1 MLSKVKVLIPLRS
14 PLDLSR
20 SECRLFSQ
28 QGRYETAYQAAIA
41 GCAAS
46 RRDGFARRYCL
57 FLVGSSFFGG
67 AIIYLDRLVH
77 CTWSCV
83 FRGEKILRY
92 GDFGGRRLLRYL
104 VESFLC
110 GGKLR
115 WRCGFDEGW
124 LFILIVRRIFVS
136 DSFSGG
142 SEFNKGRLFFLD

>member
-1 MLSKVKVLIPLRS
+1 MLSKLNVLIPLRS

-110 GGKLR
+110 GGKFPLVS
-115 WRCGFDEGW
+115 GFLWGLLLIL
-124 LFILIVRRIFVS
+124 LFKRV
-136 DSFSGG
+136 
-142 SEFNKGRLFFLD
+142 

>member
-1 MLSKVKVLIPLRS
+1 MLSKLNVLIPLRS

-77 CTWSCV
+77 CTWRSEEHTSELQSHLYIVC
-83 FRGEKILRY
+83 
-92 GDFGGRRLLRYL
+92 RLLL
-104 VESFLC
+104 EKKNTSC
-110 GGKLR
+110 H
-115 WRCGFDEGW
+115 
-124 LFILIVRRIFVS
+124 S
-136 DSFSGG
+136 T
-142 SEFNKGRLFFLD
+142 RLA